1 MVPGGSSAFPKLSKH
16 GTVLLDRHWI
26 DVFSSFFISMIILI
40 VLLPFSSV
48 NIYLNLYI
56 KHFNGPVHVMF
67 SNVVQVQEMLPMNR
81 LAAWG
86 PACLVHRML
95 TEELLLHLLVEAF
108 LQYLELRLIPLLL
121 GGSFGCLNFFEYVS
135 LVSPSII

>member
-67 SNVVQVQEMLPMNR
+67 S
-81 LAAWG
+81 
-86 PACLVHRML
+86 
-95 TEELLLHLLVEAF
+95 
-108 LQYLELRLIPLLL
+108 
-121 GGSFGCLNFFEYVS
+121 
-135 LVSPSII
+135 SPSPGNASHESSCGLGPGLPCTQDAD